1 MDNLSLTDFLNIK
14 ISTLIAGLLGAFVAS
29 LRKSEGT
36 LQARLGGYAM
46 AVVTILYAV
55 PFLIFLFEHYGYPL
69 HSTAENLLSFI
80 FGTISKGLTEQFID
94 DPTGTIKRWA
104 ANIRL
109 FRRLFSLPD
118 SNSEKKE
125 QENES

>member
-1 MDNLSLTDFLNIK
+1 MDNFSLNEILNIK

-46 AVVTILYAV
+46 ACVTILYAV
-55 PFLIFLFEHYGYPL
+55 PFIIFLCDHYGYPL
-69 HSTAENLLSFI
+69 HSTAENLISFI
-80 FGTISKGLTEQFID
+80 FGTVSKGLTEQFID
-94 DPTGTIKRWA
+94 DPVGTLKRWA
-104 ANIRL
+104 ANIKL

-118 SNSEKKE
+118 SNPEKKE
-125 QENES
+125 QENEN